1 MEDVLEVADSLEVG
15 DGVAPGDV
23 AAGEEG
29 VVRGGD
35 GHVAH
40 PVGVGAPDA
49 GHGGV
54 LEEVGEVDV
63 GGGVEVAAEA
73 VAAVG
78 HVQAGE
84 EFGMWVLAGAAVLGV
99 RVVVEGVVA
108 SLGELAVPDYFSLEM
123 GV

>member
-1 MEDVLEVADSLEVG
+1 MGDVLEVLDPLEVG
-15 DGVAPGDV
+15 DGVAPCDEDV
-23 AAGEEG
+23 AAAEDE
-29 VVRGGD
+29 GGD

-78 HVQAGE
+78 HVQAAE
-84 EFGMWVLAGAAVLGV
+84 EFGSWVLAGAAVLGV